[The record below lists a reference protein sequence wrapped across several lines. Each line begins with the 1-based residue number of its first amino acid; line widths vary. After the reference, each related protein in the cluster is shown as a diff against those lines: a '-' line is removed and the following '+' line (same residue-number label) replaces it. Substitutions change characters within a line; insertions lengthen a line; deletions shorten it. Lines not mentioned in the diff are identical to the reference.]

1 MLCALK
7 KEFFQGLESVQLLNI
22 DSVIKILTYCAQ
34 VSSNRLLTILLYCI
48 ELDNCDFMQ
57 GNGIHWIVVVSLMCG
72 TLLSNLWLRKM
83 MQQKNSEYSMTIWL
97 LYIISKRLFSVLVQ
111 LMKLV
116 EGAAHIN
123 FKNDVL
129 SANMADMTTAAEELE
144 GNLISLSAEKEDQ
157 EQRGI
162 TLKVTV

>member
-1 MLCALK
+1 
-7 KEFFQGLESVQLLNI
+7 
-22 DSVIKILTYCAQ
+22 
-34 VSSNRLLTILLYCI
+34 
-48 ELDNCDFMQ
+48 MQ

-144 GNLISLSAEKEDQ
+144 GNLISLSAENEDL

>member
-1 MLCALK
+1 MAAVYN
-7 KEFFQGLESVQLLNI
+7 F
-22 DSVIKILTYCAQ
+22 
-34 VSSNRLLTILLYCI
+34 
-48 ELDNCDFMQ
+48 
-57 GNGIHWIVVVSLMCG
+57 
-72 TLLSNLWLRKM
+72 KM
-83 MQQKNSEYSMTIWL
+83 
-97 LYIISKRLFSVLVQ
+97 IILVQ

-129 SANMADMTTAAEELE
+129 SADMADMTTAAEELE
-144 GNLISLSAEKEDQ
+144 GNLNSLSAEKEDL